1 MEIRLE
7 QVDFRYRGDGFRLRI
22 PEWRLATGQKA
33 AFLGPSGS
41 GKTTLL
47 RLLAGILAPD
57 SGVVELD
64 GLNLRGLNDAA
75 RRAFRICRVGFVF
88 QDFQL
93 VEYLD
98 VRENLRL
105 PFRINAALPMDRA
118 DGLEALAESLGIA
131 AQLDKYPGELSQG
144 EKQRVA
150 IGRALLPGPQL
161 VLADEPTGN
170 LDPDN
175 TRRIMDLLL
184 EQADDATVVM
194 VTHDHSLVERFDSVM
209 DFEEFQ
215 K

>member
-22 PEWRLATGQKA
+22 PEWRLAAGQRA

-57 SGVVELD
+57 AGCVELD
-64 GLNLRGLNDAA
+64 GRNFRGLDDAA
-75 RRAFRICRVGFVF
+75 RRAFRIRNVGFVF

-105 PFRINAALPMDRA
+105 PFRINAALPMDRV

-150 IGRALLPGPQL
+150 IGRALLPGPRL

-184 EQADDATVVM
+184 GQAGDATVVM

-209 DFEEFQ
+209 DFGEFQ
-215 K
+215 T

>member
-1 MEIRLE
+1 
-7 QVDFRYRGDGFRLRI
+7 
-22 PEWRLATGQKA
+22 
-33 AFLGPSGS
+33 
-41 GKTTLL
+41 
-47 RLLAGILAPD
+47 
-57 SGVVELD
+57 
-64 GLNLRGLNDAA
+64 
-75 RRAFRICRVGFVF
+75 
-88 QDFQL
+88 

-175 TRRIMDLLL
+175 TQRIMDLLL